1 MLLFYVVARKAVS
14 GIPCGHHAPYLRRMS
29 LTTRVLIALIAGLSL
44 GVGVSI
50 SDSAALNTLSRVIE
64 PFGTVFINAIRMTI
78 IPLVVS
84 SLIVGVAS
92 APDSRTIGRL
102 GGRALVFMLTSLA
115 IACTLGV
122 LAAGPAFS
130 WLSIDPEASAALRA
144 SAAASAASG
153 EPTRAMPSFGQWLVD
168 LVPANPIKAAADGAM
183 LPLIIFSLAFG
194 IALTHIQPS
203 RRSAVIGVLEGI
215 LDSSLTL
222 VHWVLRLAPIGV
234 FALAVPLAARLGL
247 SAAGALA
254 TYIAVVS
261 LLSSVLIALLYPVA
275 VIGGRVR
282 LGNFARAILPAQA
295 MAFSGRSSLAAL
307 PAMITATRD
316 TLGLPPQIA
325 GFLVPLVTATFRI
338 GAGVG
343 QTVPIVFVSHL
354 YGIPLGPAQLATI
367 ALTAIVVSFSVP
379 GIPGGTIIAMVPVLM
394 AAGLPIEGAGIML
407 GVDTIPDMFR
417 TTANVTGH
425 MTAAVVLGAHEE
437 HPPATPSA
445 PPTAA
450 TG

>member
-1 MLLFYVVARKAVS
+1 M
-14 GIPCGHHAPYLRRMS
+14 
-29 LTTRVLIALIAGLSL
+29 RVLVALVAGLGL
-44 GVGVSI
+44 GVGISVSE
-50 SDSAALNTLSRVIE
+50 SAALNTLARGIE
-64 PFGTVFINAIRMTI
+64 PVGTLFINAIRMTI

-102 GGRALVFMLTSLA
+102 GGRALLFMLVSLA

-130 WLSIDPEASAALRA
+130 LLSIDPAASAALRA
-144 SAAASAASG
+144 SAAANAADSTRTM
-153 EPTRAMPSFGQWLVD
+153 PTFAQWLVD

-183 LPLIIFSLAFG
+183 LPLIIFSLSFG
-194 IALTHIQPS
+194 IALTRIEAQ
-203 RRSAVIGVLEGI
+203 RRAAVVRVLEGI
-215 LDSSLTL
+215 LDTSITL
-222 VHWVLRLAPIGV
+222 VHWVLQLAPIGV

-261 LLSSVLIALLYPVA
+261 VLSTLLIGLLYPVA
-275 VIGGRVR
+275 VIGGRVK
-282 LGNFARAILPAQA
+282 LGTFARAILPAQA

-316 TLGLPPQIA
+316 TLKLPPQIA
-325 GFLVPLVTATFRI
+325 GFLVPLLTATFRI

-343 QTVPIVFVSHL
+343 QTVPIVFISHL

-367 ALTAIVVSFSVP
+367 AFTAIVVSFSVP

-417 TTANVTGH
+417 TTANVTGD
-425 MTAAVVLGAHEE
+425 MTAAVVLGSRETGAAEAPAS
-437 HPPATPSA
+437 PPDADT
-445 PPTAA
+445 
-450 TG
+450 